1 MQYRLSNQSDL
12 KNWVRSKVDGPT
24 GWEWTIYQNVDQ
36 KVLRFAST
44 VLWFA
49 STVMSSFGRYHGHW
63 TKRSGNINLDGQKT
77 SKWAVQ
83 FHTVH
88 FELYPYSIMFSFV
101 GLKNQNTNRKS
112 FWICFRSLIVSP
124 DSVVFITQLCR
135 VGCMSQNPL
144 SHIWH
149 VTNHH
154 FVSVNPNLRLIVW
167 EYAFSYPWSKRHHG
181 SILIS
186 LRSIGELITVLIS
199 NH

>member
-12 KNWVRSKVDGPT
+12 KNWVRSKGLGVGDLSKRRPKS
-24 GWEWTIYQNVDQ
+24 IAICIN
-36 KVLRFAST
+36 ST
-44 VLWFA
+44 VLHR
-49 STVMSSFGRYHGHW
+49 FGR
-63 TKRSGNINLDGQKT
+63 TKT
-77 SKWAVQ
+77 PKWVVQ

-88 FELYPYSIMFSFV
+88 FELYLYSTIFSFV
-101 GLKNQNTNRKS
+101 GLKYQNTNRKS

-144 SHIWH
+144 SHMWH
-149 VTNHH
+149 VRNHH